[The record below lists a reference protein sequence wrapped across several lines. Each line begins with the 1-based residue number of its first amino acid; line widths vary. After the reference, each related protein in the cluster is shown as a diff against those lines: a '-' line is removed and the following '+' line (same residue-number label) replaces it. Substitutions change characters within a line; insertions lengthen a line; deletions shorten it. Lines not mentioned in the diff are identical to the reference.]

1 MQAFS
6 SWAPPSGVLG
16 GLVDDARERV
26 RSLRAKR
33 SELESRAASASAAPS
48 LARALARPDVAVI
61 AEVKRRSPSKGWIN
75 PGLGAATQGS
85 AYERGGAAAISVLT
99 EPAQFGGSNA
109 DLEEVRA
116 ATRVPV
122 LKKDFHVDPLQLVEA
137 RAIGASAALLIARAL
152 DPAALAEMQ
161 AAARALA
168 LETIIEV
175 RDERELALA
184 LELGA
189 SIIGINNRNLETL
202 AIDAATS
209 ERLLAS
215 IPNGVIAI
223 AESGVASRADVA
235 RFARRGADAV
245 LVGSS
250 ISGAGDAESAVRAL
264 VGVVK
269 ESRGA

>member
-6 SWAPPSGVLG
+6 SWAPPTGVLG
-16 GLVDDARERV
+16 GLVDDARERARALAAE
-26 RSLRAKR
+26 RSALR
-33 SELESRAASASAAPS
+33 SRAAAAPEAPS
-48 LARALARPDVAVI
+48 LARALSRPDVAVI

-75 PGLGAATQGS
+75 PGLGAGTQGS

-109 DLEEVRA
+109 DLAEVRA
-116 ATRVPV
+116 ATTVPV

-137 RAIGASAALLIARAL
+137 RALGASAALLIARAL
-152 DPAALAEMQ
+152 DPSALAEML
-161 AAARALA
+161 ATARELR
-168 LETIIEV
+168 LETIVEV

-189 SIIGINNRNLETL
+189 PIIGINNRNLETL
-202 AIDAATS
+202 AIDSATS

-215 IPNGVIAI
+215 IPPGVIAI
-223 AESGVASRADVA
+223 AESGVASRADVE
-235 RFARRGADAV
+235 RFAVRGADAV

-250 ISGAGDAESAVRAL
+250 ISGAADAESAVRAL
-264 VGVVK
+264 VGVPK
-269 ESRGA
+269 ATRAA

>member
-6 SWAPPSGVLG
+6 SWAPPTGVLG
-16 GLVDDARERV
+16 GLVDDARERA
-26 RSLRAKR
+26 RALAPR
-33 SELESRAASASAAPS
+33 RAELESRAASAPPAP
-48 LARALARPDVAVI
+48 ALSDALSRPDVAVV

-75 PGLGAATQGS
+75 PTLSARAQAG

-109 DLEEVRA
+109 DLEEVRVS
-116 ATRVPV
+116 TRIPV

-152 DPAALAEMQ
+152 DPRALAEMLSV
-161 AAARALA
+161 ARELS
-168 LETIIEV
+168 LETIVEV
-175 RDERELALA
+175 RDESEVALA
-184 LELGA
+184 LSLGA
-189 SIIGINNRNLETL
+189 PIIGINNRNLETL

-215 IPNGVIAI
+215 IPPGTIAI
-223 AESGVASRADVA
+223 AESGVSSRADVE
-235 RFARRGADAV
+235 RFAARGADAV

-250 ISGAGDAESAVRAL
+250 ISGAADAESAVRAL
-264 VGVVK
+264 VGAPK
-269 ESRGA
+269 ASRGA

>member
-6 SWAPPSGVLG
+6 SWAPPTGVLG
-16 GLVDDARERV
+16 GLVDAARERARV
-26 RSLRAKR
+26 LHETRA
-33 SELESRAASASAAPS
+33 ELHARAAAAPS
-48 LARALARPDVAVI
+48 TPSLLRALARADVAVI

-75 PGLGAATQGS
+75 PGLTAAAQAA

-109 DLEEVRA
+109 DLEAVRA
-116 ATRVPV
+116 ATTVAV

-152 DPAALAEMQ
+152 DPTALADMVAVAGE
-161 AAARALA
+161 LE
-168 LETIIEV
+168 LETIVEV

-184 LELGA
+184 LALGA
-189 SIIGINNRNLETL
+189 PIIGINNRNLETL
-202 AIDAATS
+202 AIDPSTS

-215 IPNGVIAI
+215 IPRGVIAI
-223 AESGVASRADVA
+223 AESGVSARVDVERVA
-235 RFARRGADAV
+235 ARGADAV

-250 ISGAGDAESAVRAL
+250 ISGAADAESAVRAL
-264 VGVVK
+264 VAVPK
-269 ESRGA
+269 ASRAA